1 MDTERMKTSLVALG
15 GMAGALTAIWGA
27 AKLIVIVPEAI
38 KKRLNARRERKEA
51 TMRELIRRLDEQ
63 WKMLENITRRTDA
76 MEKAFE
82 TLNKATERI
91 EKNVETLD
99 KSIATLQCD
108 RLNQAYVYYV
118 DRGNPCPMDVKM
130 SLTSMC
136 KQYRARGHNHLSES
150 YIERLEQCPTK

>member
-1 MDTERMKTSLVALG
+1 MTQ
-15 GMAGALTAIWGA
+15 
-27 AKLIVIVPEAI
+27 
-38 KKRLNARRERKEA
+38 NARGVTRSA
-51 TMRELIRRLDEQ
+51 RR
-63 WKMLENITRRTDA
+63 N
-76 MEKAFE
+76 
-82 TLNKATERI
+82 NKATERI

-136 KQYRARGHNHLSES
+136 KQYRARGHNHLSQS

>member
-1 MDTERMKTSLVALG
+1 
-15 GMAGALTAIWGA
+15 
-27 AKLIVIVPEAI
+27 
-38 KKRLNARRERKEA
+38 
-51 TMRELIRRLDEQ
+51 MRELIRRLDEQ

-136 KQYRARGHNHLSES
+136 KQYRARGHNHLSQS
-150 YIERLEQCPTK
+150 YIERLEQCPPK

>member
-108 RLNQAYVYYV
+108 RLNQAYVILCGS
-118 DRGNPCPMDVKM
+118 RQP
-130 SLTSMC
+130 
-136 KQYRARGHNHLSES
+136 LSDGCEN
-150 YIERLEQCPTK
+150 EPDEHV